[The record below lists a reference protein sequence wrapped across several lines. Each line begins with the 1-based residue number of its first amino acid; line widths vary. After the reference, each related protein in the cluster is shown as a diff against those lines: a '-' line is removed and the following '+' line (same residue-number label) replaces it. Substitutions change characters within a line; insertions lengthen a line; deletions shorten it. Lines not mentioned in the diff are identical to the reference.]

1 MAEGQ
6 FIIIEGWDVEFVPP
20 TTPLV
25 EEALERGVERDV
37 NGVPTF
43 VFTAEHLA
51 AICLQV
57 GRAKDHD
64 RVMRFV
70 DAEVL
75 DEEMFEAILSRH
87 GLMDKWHQFQN
98 TYFSEADFSGAESA
112 LKAAIAQGTLSADQI
127 ESARDS
133 LASAE
138 TAVAIAV
145 ASAAKEKRNAE
156 LAAINRAEEQQF
168 CIHAILHS
176 RKELPE

>member
-1 MAEGQ
+1 M
-6 FIIIEGWDVEFVPP
+6 
-20 TTPLV
+20 
-25 EEALERGVERDV
+25 ERDV
-37 NGVPTF
+37 NGVSTF

-64 RVMRFV
+64 RV
-70 DAEVL
+70 
-75 DEEMFEAILSRH
+75 S
-87 GLMDKWHQFQN
+87 
-98 TYFSEADFSGAESA
+98 
-112 LKAAIAQGTLSADQI
+112 TLSADQI

-145 ASAAKEKRNAE
+145 ASAAKENRNAE

-168 CIHAILHS
+168 CMHAILHPG
-176 RKELPE
+176 KELPE